1 MVNVAEKLKTGGYRS
16 KMTLQVHDELI
27 LDCPQNEIGEVS
39 EMLKYEME
47 HAVLFDVPIIAN
59 IAVGSD
65 WYNAK

>member
-1 MVNVAEKLKTGGYRS
+1 
-16 KMTLQVHDELI
+16 MTLQVHDELI

-47 HAVLFDVPIIAN
+47 HAVSFDVPIIAN
-59 IAVGSD
+59 IAVGRD